1 MNYPENKKIQIV
13 VINKKSEHNE
23 HFEIIISVK
32 PNKTVDEII
41 ELIDLLIDQTEYG
54 KVQVATLRAALD
66 KYALHDIMAADPGN
80 TEGSG

>member
-54 KVQVATLRAALD
+54 KVQVAISPLNFEFNSSEIISLEEN
-66 KYALHDIMAADPGN
+66 DI
-80 TEGSG
+80 EVS

>member
-23 HFEIIISVK
+23 YSEIIISVK

-54 KVQVATLRAALD
+54 KVQVAISPLNFEFNSSEIISLEEN
-66 KYALHDIMAADPGN
+66 YI
-80 TEGSG
+80 EVS

>member
-13 VINKKSEHNE
+13 VINKKSKHNE

-54 KVQVATLRAALD
+54 KVQVAISPLNFEFNSSEIISLEEN
-66 KYALHDIMAADPGN
+66 DI
-80 TEGSG
+80 EVS

>member
-13 VINKKSEHNE
+13 VINKKSEHNDE
-23 HFEIIISVK
+23 YSEIIISVK

-54 KVQVATLRAALD
+54 KVQVAISPLNFEFNSSEIISLEENE
-66 KYALHDIMAADPGN
+66 I
-80 TEGSG
+80 EVS